1 MRYPKRVPVQVE
13 IEKLVYGGQ
22 GLGRLNGRAVLVPF
36 VLPGEQVEVE
46 PVKETPSLVHARPL
60 DLPRRSEHRVAA
72 DCPLFGECGGCQ
84 FQHISYPKQLEY
96 KREILRE
103 TLARI
108 AKITWEGPIETHAGD
123 PWAYRNR
130 TQLRVVKHGRKVGVG
145 FLEAGSRRLIH
156 ASQCPINSPALNR
169 AHQAL
174 LEMAHQRRFPRFL
187 QEVEFFTNETDVQL
201 NVLDTERPLSKSFF
215 DWCAEKI
222 PGLSAGEYIDYP
234 SGGDLFQVG
243 SRSFFQ
249 VNRFLTGK
257 LAEGAVGDA
266 AGRLALDLYA
276 GVGLMTLPLARKFD
290 RVVAVDSSRRAA
302 RSLQF
307 NAERAGLEAKVVNL
321 NVEEFLPSCE
331 EAVDFVVADPP
342 RAGLG
347 PRVTTQ
353 LLRLRAPR
361 LALVSCDPATL
372 ARDLS
377 ALTSSGYQIGK
388 ITFIDMFPQTFH
400 IECVVD
406 LRLSASG

>member
-1 MRYPKRVPVQVE
+1 LSLQVE

-22 GLGRLNGRAVLVPF
+22 GLGRVDGRTVLVPF

-46 PVKETPSLVHARPL
+46 AVRETSSLIHARPI
-60 DLPRRSEHRVAA
+60 DLPRRSEHRVAS
-72 DCPLFGECGGCQ
+72 DCPVYGECGGCQ
-84 FQHISYPKQLEY
+84 YQHIVYAKQLEY
-96 KREILRE
+96 KLEILRE

-108 AKITWEGPIETHAGD
+108 GKITWEGPVETIAGE

-130 TQLRVVKHGRKVGVG
+130 TQLRIVKHGRKVSVG

-156 ASQCPINSPALNR
+156 AGQCPINSPALNR

-174 LEMAHQRRFPRFL
+174 LEMAHQRRFPQFL
-187 QEVEFFTNETDVQL
+187 HEVEFFTNESDVQL

-215 DWCAEKI
+215 DWCGEKI
-222 PGLSAGEYIDYP
+222 PGLAAGESIDYP
-234 SGGDLFQVG
+234 SGGDIFQVG

-249 VNRFLTGK
+249 VNRFLTGR
-257 LAEGAVGDA
+257 LVEAALQGA
-266 AGRLALDLYA
+266 AGSRALDLYA

-290 RVVAVDSSRRAA
+290 QVLAVDSSPRAV
-302 RSLQF
+302 RGLQF
-307 NAERAGLEAKVVNL
+307 NAERAALEVKVINL

-347 PRVTTQ
+347 PRVTAE

-372 ARDLS
+372 ARDLA
-377 ALTSSGYQIGK
+377 ALTSGGYEIAK
-388 ITFIDMFPQTFH
+388 ITLVDMFPQTFH
-400 IECVVD
+400 IESVVD
-406 LRLSASG
+406 LRLAQGE

>member
-1 MRYPKRVPVQVE
+1 VALQVE

-22 GLGRLNGRAVLVPF
+22 GLGRVNGRAVLVPF
-36 VLPGEQVEVE
+36 VVPGEQVEAE
-46 PVKETPSLVHARPL
+46 PVKETASLVHARPVEFAKL
-60 DLPRRSEHRVAA
+60 SQHRVTA
-72 DCPLFGECGGCQ
+72 DCPVFGQCGGCQ
-84 FQHISYPKQLEY
+84 LQHISYAKQLEY

-108 AKITWEGPIETHAGD
+108 GKITWEGPIETVAAE
-123 PWAYRNR
+123 PWGYRNR

-145 FLEAGSRRLIH
+145 FLEAGSRRLVH
-156 ASQCPINSPALNR
+156 ASRCPINSPALNH

-174 LEMAHQRRFPRFL
+174 LEMAHQRRFPQFL
-187 QEVEFFTNETDVQL
+187 HEVEFFTNETDVQL
-201 NVLDTERPLSKSFF
+201 NVLESERPLSKSFF
-215 DWCAEKI
+215 EWCGEKV
-222 PGLSAGEYIDYP
+222 PGFSAHEYIDYP

-257 LAEGAVGDA
+257 LAEAALEDA
-266 AGRLALDLYA
+266 AGSRALDLYA
-276 GVGLMTLPLARKFD
+276 GVGLMTLPLARRFE

-307 NAERAGLEAKVVNL
+307 NAERAGVELKVVNL
-321 NVEEFLPSCE
+321 NVEDFLTSCE

-342 RAGLG
+342 RSGLG
-347 PRVTTQ
+347 PRVTAA

-372 ARDLS
+372 ARDLA
-377 ALTSSGYQIGK
+377 ALTSGGYRIAR
-388 ITFIDMFPQTFH
+388 ITFVDMFPQTFH
-400 IECVVD
+400 IESVID
-406 LRLSASG
+406 LRIDPGGQA

>member
-1 MRYPKRVPVQVE
+1 LQVE

-22 GLGRLNGRAVLVPF
+22 GLGRVNGRTVLVPF
-36 VLPGEQVEVE
+36 VVPGEQVEVE
-46 PVKETPSLVHARPL
+46 AVKETPSLVQARPV
-60 DLPRRSEHRVAA
+60 DLPRRSEHRVTSG
-72 DCPLFGECGGCQ
+72 CPVYGECGGCQ
-84 FQHISYPKQLEY
+84 YQHIVYPQQLEY

-108 AKITWEGPIETHAGD
+108 GKIAWEGPIETVAAE

-130 TQLRVVKHGRKVGVG
+130 TQLRVVRHGRKVGVG

-169 AHQAL
+169 AHHAL
-174 LEMAHQRRFPRFL
+174 LEMAHQRRFPQFL
-187 QEVEFFTNETDVQL
+187 HEVEFFTNESDVQL

-215 DWCAEKI
+215 DWCGEKI
-222 PGLSAGEYIDYP
+222 PGLLAGEYIDYP
-234 SGGDLFQVG
+234 SGGDPFQVG

-249 VNRFLTGK
+249 VNRFLTAQ
-257 LAEGAVGDA
+257 LAEA
-266 AGRLALDLYA
+266 ALREAQGGQALDLYA

-290 RVVAVDSSRRAA
+290 QVVAVDSSPRAV

-307 NAERAGLEAKVVNL
+307 NAQRAGVEAKVVNL
-321 NVEEFLPSCE
+321 NVEEFLPSQQE
-331 EAVDFVVADPP
+331 SVDFVMADPP

-347 PRVTTQ
+347 PRVTAE

-361 LALVSCDPATL
+361 VALVSCDPATL
-372 ARDLS
+372 ARDLA
-377 ALTSSGYQIGK
+377 ALTAGGYQIAR
-388 ITFIDMFPQTFH
+388 ITFVDMFPQTFH

-406 LRLSASG
+406 LRLT